1 MQMPEYIPSMHEA
14 FNART
19 FSTEDLCSSFIVSDF
34 FERLS
39 AYNHSVMVGPRGS
52 GKTTLMR
59 MLSVDALDLWE
70 GSIADFYKENISY
83 SGVFIPTD
91 RLWKSQFERLK
102 TKFQSDHRLSNILDA
117 LFIYHILER
126 FAAAISYRSSR
137 SYESSE
143 RFNHIS
149 LSKKDEL
156 VLVKEISE
164 MWKVKPNFPTISNL
178 EVAISKKKQTISAFI
193 NDAFRGQSAD
203 EYPDVISG
211 ELQSI
216 LDSSVSIVNKMLND
230 RGHKWCFLFDELEL
244 APDHLVQSLIDAMRG
259 GHEDYI
265 LKLALSPYHENVDLT
280 SGPEGSM
287 SNQDFKFISLTET
300 DDDKG
305 IEFSKQLCGNIF
317 IKKGI
322 SKPVD
327 ECFEEPPE
335 FRLNDA
341 FVSLAAKDQSF
352 SEYLASQKIEI
363 DKISNYTEK
372 DKRPILRKFQFVV
385 LNRDLYLKENGS
397 VKPRRRAPDIY
408 AGFDNICRALEYNPR
423 MLIGIM
429 NEFVSSV
436 KKDDLIPVHVQIAAL
451 EKFLR
456 SYEALLGTIAIEPK
470 CFDLGDKFN
479 VKTVLDLINVLGAA
493 FKSNIV
499 EEGFNPEPRASIIIP
514 PKYRKAVGPALN
526 AGALIVADYEH
537 AAEDMSSQSPF
548 RCRLSYIFAHRY
560 WLLMNLQREE
570 KIENIL
576 EQFVSKNGKSKL
588 DQSSQME
595 LI

>member
-1 MQMPEYIPSMHEA
+1 MSEYIPSMHEA

-19 FSTEDLCSSFIVSDF
+19 FSTKDLCGSFIVSDF

-59 MLSVDALDLWE
+59 MLSIDALDLWQ
-70 GSIADFYKENISY
+70 GTTADFYKENISY

-91 RLWKSQFERLK
+91 RLWKSQFERIK
-102 TKFQSDHRLSNILDA
+102 TKFQSDHRLLDILDS

-137 SYESSE
+137 NHESSD

-149 LSKKDEL
+149 LSKSDEV
-156 VLVKEISE
+156 VLVKEIAE

-178 EVAISKKKQTISAFI
+178 EVAISKKKQVISAFI
-193 NDAFRGQSAD
+193 NDAFRRQIVDG
-203 EYPDVISG
+203 YPDVISG
-211 ELQSI
+211 ELQGI
-216 LDSSVSIVNKMLND
+216 LDSSVSIVNKLLND

-265 LKLALSPYHENVDLT
+265 LKLALSPYHQNVDLT

-322 SKPVD
+322 TKPVD
-327 ECFEEPPE
+327 ECFEMPPE
-335 FRLNDA
+335 FSLNDTFA
-341 FVSLAAKDQSF
+341 SLASKDQSF
-352 SEYLASQKIEI
+352 SEYLSSQEIEI
-363 DKISNYTEK
+363 DKISSYTEK
-372 DKRPILRKFQFVV
+372 DKRPTLRKFQFVA

-408 AGFDNICRALEYNPR
+408 AGFHNICRSLEYNPR

-429 NEFVSSV
+429 NEFVSSI
-436 KKDDLIPVHVQIAAL
+436 KKDDLIPLHIQIAAL

-456 SYEALLGTIAIEPK
+456 SYEALLGTIAIEPH
-470 CFDLGDKFN
+470 CFDFGDKLN
-479 VKTVLDLINVLGAA
+479 VRTVLDLINALGST

-499 EEGFNPEPRASIIIP
+499 EGGFNPEPRGSIIVP
-514 PKYRKAVGPALN
+514 HQYRKAVGPALN

-560 WLLMNLQREE
+560 WLLMTLQREE
-570 KIENIL
+570 TMDNIL
-576 EQFVSKNGKSKL
+576 EQFVSKNSKTKI

-595 LI
+595 LL